1 MENSLKYKIMDYIE
15 VLFGLEP
22 NEEFIQDVLSA
33 ELAAIGFE
41 SFVSSEKGL
50 LAYCPVGFY
59 DEKQLQ
65 LLVESFSLPV
75 KINYKVK
82 QIESQNWNEEWEKNY
97 FEPIVIS
104 DECVVRSSF
113 HQSVPAVKYD
123 ILIDPRMSFG
133 TGHHETTSLMISMM
147 LKMDLTEKSFLDM
160 GCGTAV
166 LALLAAMKGAN
177 PVLGIDI
184 DEWAYENS
192 LDNIKLNGFEQI
204 KIQQGGAELLSGLH
218 FDVIFANINRN
229 ILLND
234 MAAYVACLQR
244 DGELFMSG
252 FYKEDIPVIEQKAN
266 ELGLNLISFE
276 EKNNWVAVRF
286 LKK

>member
-1 MENSLKYKIMDYIE
+1 MDYIE
-15 VLFGLEP
+15 VIFGLEP
-22 NEEFIQDVLSA
+22 NEDFVQDVLSA
-33 ELAAIGFE
+33 ELATVGFE
-41 SFVSSEKGL
+41 SFVASEIGL
-50 LAYCPVGFY
+50 LAYCPINLFEEQKLQSLIEGFPL
-59 DEKQLQ
+59 D
-65 LLVESFSLPV
+65 V
-75 KINYKVK
+75 KISYQAK

-113 HQSVPAVKYD
+113 HQSVPKVKYD

-147 LKMDLTEKSFLDM
+147 LKMNLKGKSFLDM

-166 LALLAAMKGAN
+166 LAILAAMKGAN

-192 LDNIKLNGFEQI
+192 LDNVKLNGFEQI

-218 FDVIFANINRN
+218 FDVVFANINRN

-234 MAAYVACLQR
+234 MAAYVACLSVG
-244 DGELFMSG
+244 GELYMSG
-252 FYKEDIPVIEQKAN
+252 FYKEDIPVIEKKAN
-266 ELGLNLISFE
+266 ELGLKLVSFE
-276 EKNNWVAVRF
+276 SKNNWVAVQC
-286 LKK
+286 LKA